1 MFDPKS
7 SGSRFPSFHEYAQ
20 SEFEPA
26 ASFLDDETDPPS
38 CPGESDYYE
47 SYLSADEADEDD
59 SALDDDDWRI
69 EDFAQEDFGESF
81 AANENPTTRTR
92 LNTGRLH
99 PFERPLDVLKLI
111 RREQD
116 YLADC
121 CANISHES
129 NGKPR
134 QQILI
139 LREQIKRSRQRLED
153 LTRRLDIAREIEG
166 FRHQHCKLHDKR

>member
-7 SGSRFPSFHEYAQ
+7 SGNRFPSFHEIDQ
-20 SEFEPA
+20 NEFDQPT
-26 ASFLDDETDPPS
+26 SFLDEETDPPS
-38 CPGESDYYE
+38 CPGESDYYQ
-47 SYLSADEADEDD
+47 SYLSADEAD
-59 SALDDDDWRI
+59 DDDWRV
-69 EDFAQEDFGESF
+69 EDFSQEDFLQGFSLAES
-81 AANENPTTRTR
+81 PTTPTR

-99 PFERPLDVLKLI
+99 PFERPQDVLRLI

-134 QQILI
+134 EQILI
-139 LREQIKRSRQRLED
+139 LRTQIERSRQRLED
-153 LTRRLDIAREIEG
+153 LTMRLDIAREING
-166 FRHQHCKLHDKR
+166 LRHYCGKTIKGR